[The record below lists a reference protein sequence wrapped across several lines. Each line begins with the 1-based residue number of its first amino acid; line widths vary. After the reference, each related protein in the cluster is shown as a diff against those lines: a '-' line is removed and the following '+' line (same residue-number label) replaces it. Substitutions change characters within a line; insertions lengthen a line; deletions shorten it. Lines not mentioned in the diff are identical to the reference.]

1 MSSAGATRVIGGRYV
16 VLAELGRGAMG
27 VVWRAED
34 RVLDRQVAV
43 KELQL
48 PWRLGAEERRLFGDL
63 LLREVRSAGRLHDPG
78 VVAVHDVV
86 SDDGTDHVVM
96 ELVEGRTLAEA
107 VSADGPLDGPTATDV
122 ARKLLS
128 ALRAAHRAGLLHGD
142 VKPGNVMLG
151 PGTQVRLTDFG
162 IAAAAADPRIS
173 AAGLHVGSPGYLAPE
188 RLEGS
193 PAEPP
198 SDLWALGATLYFA
211 VHGSGPFERAT
222 GAETLAAVRQGELPP
237 VAVPAPLGTVINGL
251 LCRTPDDRLTGPRA
265 AALLPVPDASPAT
278 GSGGSR
284 SRSGS
289 LWPAM
294 ALAVGLGAGLAG
306 GVLLERAAGPQVP
319 TVSYGAGGD
328 VPVFAVD
335 PPACLAGPLTVGMQ
349 VPAGSAVPCDA
360 PHDLEVFGRIDPFP
374 AVRSPAYPGRE
385 RLDELAAACGVG
397 AGEGS
402 DALALVPSQPAFES
416 GPDRGVYCLLRTAGR

>member
-63 LLREVRSAGRLHDPG
+63 LLREVRSAGRLRDPG

-151 PGTQVRLTDFG
+151 PGTQ
-162 IAAAAADPRIS
+162 
-173 AAGLHVGSPGYLAPE
+173 
-188 RLEGS
+188 
-193 PAEPP
+193 
-198 SDLWALGATLYFA
+198 
-211 VHGSGPFERAT
+211 
-222 GAETLAAVRQGELPP
+222 
-237 VAVPAPLGTVINGL
+237 
-251 LCRTPDDRLTGPRA
+251 DRKS
-265 AALLPVPDASPAT
+265 V
-278 GSGGSR
+278 
-284 SRSGS
+284 
-289 LWPAM
+289 
-294 ALAVGLGAGLAG
+294 V
-306 GVLLERAAGPQVP
+306 
-319 TVSYGAGGD
+319 
-328 VPVFAVD
+328 
-335 PPACLAGPLTVGMQ
+335 
-349 VPAGSAVPCDA
+349 
-360 PHDLEVFGRIDPFP
+360 
-374 AVRSPAYPGRE
+374 
-385 RLDELAAACGVG
+385 
-397 AGEGS
+397 
-402 DALALVPSQPAFES
+402 
-416 GPDRGVYCLLRTAGR
+416 